1 MFRAV
6 ISLNLYVNL
15 SGVGKYV
22 VTRFCFELHELYHK
36 LYHKLYIGYIL
47 SFAMSYII
55 RYYKLYI
62 YNMKKLGDVKNED
75 ISQPLSF
82 SSKAA

>member
-22 VTRFCFELHELYHK
+22 VTLFFCVY
-36 LYHKLYIGYIL
+36 
-47 SFAMSYII
+47 MSYII
-55 RYYKLYI
+55 SYI
-62 YNMKKLGDVKNED
+62 
-75 ISQPLSF
+75 ISYI
-82 SSKAA
+82 

>member
-22 VTRFCFELHELYHK
+22 VTLFLRLHELYHK

-47 SFAMSYII
+47 SYAMSYII
-55 RYYKLYI
+55 SHTYI
-62 YNMKKLGDVKNED
+62 Y
-75 ISQPLSF
+75 I
-82 SSKAA
+82 